1 MSNFLARF
9 SGKNQNVR
17 LDDLWSIH
25 TKPLEPPVENT
36 IRLKRRAGS
45 IPMIQRSSLDP
56 NEFKKL
62 TIKGNSKEISTI
74 FDHYKRSNAL
84 MNSTINSTKNRTP
97 VIPTKKPL
105 KVHKPKADLHDFDTI
120 SSEEPSFCI
129 KSRYVN

>member
-1 MSNFLARF
+1 MSNLLVRF
-9 SGKNQNVR
+9 SGRNQNLR

-25 TKPLEPPVENT
+25 TKPLEPPAENT

-45 IPMIQRSSLDP
+45 IPTIQRASLDP

-62 TIKGNSKEISTI
+62 TIKGNSKEISTVI
-74 FDHYKRSNAL
+74 DHYKRSNAF
-84 MNSTINSTKNRTP
+84 MNTTINNSKKRTP
-97 VIPTKKPL
+97 VISTKKPL
-105 KVHKPKADLHDFDTI
+105 NVHKPKADLHDFDTV

>member
-1 MSNFLARF
+1 MFMSNFLARF
-9 SGKNQNVR
+9 SGRNQNLR

-25 TKPLEPPVENT
+25 TKPLDPPVNDT

-62 TIKGNSKEISTI
+62 AIKGDSKEISTI
-74 FDHYKRSNAL
+74 IDHYKRSNAF
-84 MNSTINSTKNRTP
+84 MNSSIKNPRTS
-97 VIPTKKPL
+97 VMSSKKPQNAL
-105 KVHKPKADLHDFDTI
+105 KPRADLHDFDTV

-129 KSRYVN
+129 KARYVN

>member
-1 MSNFLARF
+1 MFMSNFLARF
-9 SGKNQNVR
+9 SGRNQNLR

-25 TKPLEPPVENT
+25 TKPLDPPVNDT

-62 TIKGNSKEISTI
+62 AIKGDSKEISTI
-74 FDHYKRSNAL
+74 IDHYKRSNAF
-84 MNSTINSTKNRTP
+84 MNSSIKNPRTS
-97 VIPTKKPL
+97 VMSTKKPQNTL
-105 KVHKPKADLHDFDTI
+105 KPRADLHDFDTV

-129 KSRYVN
+129 KARYVN